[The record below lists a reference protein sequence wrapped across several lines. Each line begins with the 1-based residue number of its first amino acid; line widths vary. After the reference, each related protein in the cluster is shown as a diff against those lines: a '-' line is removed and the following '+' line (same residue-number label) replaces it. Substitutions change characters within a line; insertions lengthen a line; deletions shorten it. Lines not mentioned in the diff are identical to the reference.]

1 MEHVATA
8 ARAQT
13 AATGAQLQRMTL
25 RAVTVA
31 TTTAPSSSSSSSMA
45 EPSISTANNN
55 MSGGSSYA
63 TLTTQPS
70 ATATTTRSMTIPT
83 TNTTAAATTA
93 LDIRSSPPQDGELQ
107 EDEQRREVGQ
117 KESHRPRDDVAVD
130 DDVDFVNDDDND
142 VDDVELTRGS
152 SGSNTPT
159 AGSRTRQTSDK
170 SSPSSCLNAGELRG
184 SHQQECVNNDSSHSN
199 SNNTSDLLLG
209 LSEDDSLYF
218 TED

>member
-31 TTTAPSSSSSSSMA
+31 TTTAPSSSSSMA
-45 EPSISTANNN
+45 EPSISSANNN
-55 MSGGSSYA
+55 MSGDSPYA
-63 TLTTQPS
+63 TLTTQPT

-83 TNTTAAATTA
+83 TTTTAAATA

-107 EDEQRREVGQ
+107 EDEPRREVGQ

>member
-25 RAVTVA
+25 RAVTTVA
-31 TTTAPSSSSSSSMA
+31 TTSAPSSSSSMA
-45 EPSISTANNN
+45 VPSTALQPDAA
-55 MSGGSSYA
+55 SAAQPHA
-63 TLTTQPS
+63 T
-70 ATATTTRSMTIPT
+70 
-83 TNTTAAATTA
+83 AATTRPLVVIPSSTIA
-93 LDIRSSPPQDGELQ
+93 TTKGITSPPPDEELPEDGP
-107 EDEQRREVGQ
+107 RSGFGQ
-117 KESHRPRDDVAVD
+117 AESHRPTNDVPAGDYDD
-130 DDVDFVNDDDND
+130 D

-152 SGSNTPT
+152 SGANTPT
-159 AGSRTRQTSDK
+159 TGSRTREVSAGI
-170 SSPSSCLNAGELRG
+170 SSPSSRFNAGESRE
-184 SHQQECVNNDSSHSN
+184 SQQQEGVNNVSTNSN